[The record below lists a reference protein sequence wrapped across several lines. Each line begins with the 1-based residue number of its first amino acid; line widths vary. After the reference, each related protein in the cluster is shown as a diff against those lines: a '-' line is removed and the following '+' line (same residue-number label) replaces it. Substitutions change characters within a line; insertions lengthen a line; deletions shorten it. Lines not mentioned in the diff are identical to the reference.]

1 VAMNNVVELNVVH
14 VMLNEH
20 LIVEVVLEQEGNILN
35 HMMKVLLVLI
45 QLNHVVQVL
54 Y

>member
-1 VAMNNVVELNVVH
+1 MNNVAELNVDH
-14 VMLNEH
+14 AMMLNEH
-20 LIVEVVLEQEGNILN
+20 LIVEVVLEQGENILN

>member
-1 VAMNNVVELNVVH
+1 MNNVVELNVVH
-14 VMLNEH
+14 VMMLNEH
-20 LIVEVVLEQEGNILN
+20 RIVEVVLEQEENILN
-35 HMMKVLLVLI
+35 HMMKVLLVRL